1 MSEENIKYD
10 PLIETLGIKVKTRKE
25 LAAEYGISVKTLNK
39 RIKEAGLEI
48 PTHKLLFPNKLKLI
62 YYTLGIPSVPKK
74 S

>member
-1 MSEENIKYD
+1 MSVENIKYD
-10 PLIETLGIKVKTRKE
+10 PLIETPGIKAKTRKE

-48 PTHKLLFPNKLKLI
+48 PSYRLLFPEMLKQV
-62 YYTLGIPSVPKK
+62 YSALGIPSVPKK